1 MKRFENRVLT
11 FDVGDRKG
19 YAAMEAQLAEWGEA
33 GFEVVSAMTADM
45 HGRQVHVFFKREI
58 DGAETTS

>member
-11 FDVGDRKG
+11 IDLDAKKS

-33 GFEVVSAMTADM
+33 GFEVVSAVAADM
-45 HGRQVHVFFKREI
+45 HGRQVHVFLKREL
-58 DGAETTS
+58 DGAEGTS

>member
-19 YAAMEAQLAEWGEA
+19 YAAMEAQLAEWGDA
-33 GFEVVSAMTADM
+33 GFEVVSAVTVDM
-45 HGRQVHVFFKREI
+45 HGRQVHVFLKRALDEAE
-58 DGAETTS
+58 GAS

>member
-11 FDVGDRKG
+11 FDLDAKKS

-33 GFEVVSAMTADM
+33 GFEVVSAVPADM
-45 HGRQVHVFFKREI
+45 HGRQVHVFLKREL
-58 DGAETTS
+58 DGAEGTS